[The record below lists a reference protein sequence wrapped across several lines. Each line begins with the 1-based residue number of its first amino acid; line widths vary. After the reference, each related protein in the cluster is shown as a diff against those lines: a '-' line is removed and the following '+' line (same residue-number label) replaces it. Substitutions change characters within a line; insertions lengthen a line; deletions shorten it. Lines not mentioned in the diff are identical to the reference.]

1 MARNTRREKQ
11 IIKMM
16 KMANK
21 LVKNYSWELN
31 QKLWDM
37 CSDWNST
44 HDENDEIFM
53 CETCDDNDNVNG
65 FMIEDDVW
73 YWQQV

>member
-44 HDENDEIFM
+44 HDEDEEIFM
-53 CETCDDNDNVNG
+53 CETCDDDDNVNG

-73 YWQQV
+73 YWQQA

>member
-44 HDENDEIFM
+44 HDEDDEIFM

-73 YWQQV
+73 YWQQA